1 MEGKL
6 PFTEELQPINKYRRN
21 DGIAKIILQLL
32 IKTDLDN
39 DHQ

>member
-21 DGIAKIILQLL
+21 DEIAKIILQLL